1 MDTVQ
6 LNGNG
11 FKSFV
16 QTGDKVVSGEKLV
29 EFDIEV
35 IRAAGLSPITPII
48 VTNTNDFTEVLPTKD
63 GNVVRGDYLM
73 DVVK

>member
-1 MDTVQ
+1 M
-6 LNGNG
+6 
-11 FKSFV
+11 
-16 QTGDKVVSGEKLV
+16 SGEKLV

-35 IRAAGLSPITPII
+35 IRVAGLSPITPII